1 MTVHLAV
8 ERDLA
13 LPLMAW
19 VAHRQRGGST
29 VRLRCGAGVE
39 VGDRRWVEGAWTAPF
54 NEWGFANS
62 WMAGSGGLADGD
74 DLVVVPPGHT
84 LEGLWGARTSE
95 QVTVANSLPLL
106 LAATNLQLDDAYPH
120 YLRRFL
126 DVIYGLRRH
135 DIQVPTTS
143 DVDVH
148 LMVVRA
154 LRIHRDLAW
163 TFDPPWTPGPFRD
176 FSHYRSSLVD
186 AMQQL
191 TANAAAGSR
200 SHPFEPLAT
209 LSSGYDSPACAVIA
223 GEAGCRRAVTISR
236 GRDRADRSVVDDSGA
251 HLADALGMQVI
262 ERPRIV
268 DLSVATAVVAD
279 EFWATG
285 MSGEDIVMRVFE
297 DVLPA
302 SVLVT
307 GFYGDT
313 LWSPTRPA
321 STTLRRI
328 DVAGASMGE
337 FRLRVGFAHAPL
349 PFFGA
354 LEHPSIKAISTSD
367 EMAPWRLG
375 VPYDRPIPRRI
386 VEQRGVAR
394 SLFGRQKVATTTI
407 ANRRTFDDEAVG
419 AAIAEYARRR
429 GHTWRT
435 HMRHKGVD
443 AGFRLARPIMRVA
456 RPIARRAGWRIDV
469 VRRQSLHGRDGTLA
483 FLWAV
488 DHLRQGRY
496 GHISASE

>member
-1 MTVHLAV
+1 MTTRLAV
-8 ERDLA
+8 ERDAA

-19 VAHRQRGGST
+19 VAYRQRGDST
-29 VRLRCGAGVE
+29 VQLRCGGGVE

-54 NEWGFANS
+54 DEWGLASS
-62 WMAGSGGLADGD
+62 WLAGSAGLVDGE

-84 LEGLWGARTSE
+84 LEGLWVARTSDD
-95 QVTVANSLPLL
+95 VTVANSLPLL

-126 DVIYGLRRH
+126 DVIYGLPRH
-135 DIQVPTTS
+135 DIRVPTTS
-143 DVDVH
+143 GVDIH
-148 LMVVRA
+148 LMVLRA
-154 LRIHRDLAW
+154 LRIHSDLAW
-163 TFDPPWTPGPFRD
+163 TFEPPWTPGPFRD
-176 FSHYRSSLVD
+176 FSHYRASLVH

-200 SHPFEPLAT
+200 RRTFEPLAT

-251 HLADALGMQVI
+251 DLAEPLDMEVI
-262 ERPRIV
+262 ERPRVV
-268 DLSVATAVVAD
+268 DLSVDGEVVAD

-285 MSGEDIVMRVFE
+285 MSGEDIVMRVFD
-297 DVLPA
+297 DVLPG
-302 SVLVT
+302 SLLVT

-313 LWSPTRPA
+313 LWSPTGPV
-321 STTLRRI
+321 STTLRRV

-337 FRLRVGFAHAPL
+337 FRLRLGFVHVPL

-354 LEHPSIKAISTSD
+354 MEHPSIKAISTAD
-367 EMAPWRLG
+367 EIASWRLN

-386 VEQRGVAR
+386 VEQHGIAR
-394 SLFGRQKVATTTI
+394 ASFGREKKATTTI
-407 ANRRTFDDEAVG
+407 ANRRIFDDTAVC
-419 AAIAEYARRR
+419 AAIADYAHRR

-435 HMRHKGVD
+435 RVRHKGVD
-443 AGFRLARPIMRVA
+443 VGFRLARPLMRVA
-456 RPIARRAGWRIDV
+456 RPIAKRAGWRIDV
-469 VRRQSLHGRDGTLA
+469 VRRQSLHGPDGTLV

-488 DHLRQGRY
+488 DHLRHGRY
-496 GHISASE
+496 EHIRASE